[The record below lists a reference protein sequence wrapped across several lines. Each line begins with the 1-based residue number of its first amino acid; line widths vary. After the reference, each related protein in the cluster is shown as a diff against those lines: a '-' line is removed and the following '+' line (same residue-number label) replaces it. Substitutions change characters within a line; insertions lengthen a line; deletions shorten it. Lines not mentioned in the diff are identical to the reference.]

1 MPRNITTIEAMGK
14 DLAWTLIQQAK
25 GMPDAKG
32 IDDFLTDRTFLVLF
46 ARHDLTERLCI
57 TAAIS
62 QMSGHTAYM
71 GPEEKWMDV
80 AAVYPEALLGT
91 LSYYVDG
98 IIVHGQLPDERE
110 IKEIS
115 FPVLNVGCR
124 ESHPC
129 HALADIMCMM
139 RYAKEKLN
147 TQRLCW
153 IGYPAGAM
161 YSLIAATKFFP
172 YGMSLFLPEDFDT
185 TALRVKIAEL
195 KTDVTIHTDIDS
207 AVKGCQYIMGGSA
220 EGMRFEDKVRWKI
233 NKDLLD
239 KTGVQSHVLAGTN
252 PMNCLPV
259 EMDIVSGHH
268 DLFLLQSEN
277 KLRLYKRMLHW
288 LIGM

>member
-1 MPRNITTIEAMGK
+1 MPRYITTIEAMGK
-14 DLAWTLIQQAK
+14 DLAWTLVQQAK

-32 IDDFLTDRTFLVLF
+32 VDDFLTDRTFLVLF

-80 AAVYPEALLGT
+80 AAVYPEALLGS

-98 IIVHGQLPDERE
+98 IIVHGQMPDERE

-115 FPVLNVGCR
+115 FPVLNVGCK

-153 IGYPAGAM
+153 IGYPTGAM
-161 YSLIAATKFFP
+161 YSLIAASKFFP
-172 YGMSLFLPEDFDT
+172 YAMSLHFPDDFDT

-195 KTDVTIHTDIDS
+195 KTDITIHTDVDS
-207 AVKGCQYIMGGSA
+207 AVKGCQFIMGGSA
-220 EGMRFEDKVRWKI
+220 EGMRFEDKVRMKI
-233 NKDLLD
+233 NKELLD
-239 KTGVQSHVLAGTN
+239 KTGVQTHVLAGTN

-259 EMDIVSGHH
+259 EMDVVSGHH
-268 DLFLLQSEN
+268 DLFMLQSEN
-277 KLRLYKRMLHW
+277 KLRMYKRMLHW

>member
-1 MPRNITTIEAMGK
+1 MPRYITTIEAMGK
-14 DLAWTLIQQAK
+14 DLAWTLVQQAK

-32 IDDFLTDRTFLVLF
+32 VDDFLTDRTFLVLF

-98 IIVHGQLPDERE
+98 IIVHGQMPDERE

-115 FPVLNVGCR
+115 FPVLNVGCK

-153 IGYPAGAM
+153 IGYPTGAM
-161 YSLIAATKFFP
+161 YSLIAASKFFP
-172 YGMSLFLPEDFDT
+172 YAMSLYFPEDFDT

-195 KTDVTIHTDIDS
+195 KTDITIHTDVDS
-207 AVKGCQYIMGGSA
+207 AVKGCQFIMGGSA
-220 EGMRFEDKVRWKI
+220 EGMRFEDKVRLKI
-233 NKDLLD
+233 NKELLD
-239 KTGVQSHVLAGTN
+239 KTGVQTHVLAGTN

-259 EMDIVSGHH
+259 EMDVVSGHH
-268 DLFLLQSEN
+268 DLFMLQSEN
-277 KLRLYKRMLHW
+277 KLRMYKRMLHW